1 MATIAAFVTAAL
13 LPGFAPT
20 ATGPGGGEILSGR
33 LPGTVR
39 DGLVYLPPGFG
50 RANVRYPVVY
60 LLHGLPGSPSEFTYG
75 TDLLGFADTAIASGT
90 VQPFIAIAPA
100 AGLDHSYNG
109 EWAGRWE
116 QSLVDQIVPWADA
129 KFPTLPGPSGRV
141 LAGLSAGGFG
151 AVNIALRHPSMFGTV
166 ESWSGYFTPLRDAPF
181 THASAGELARN
192 NPTLTIGSRAATLRK
207 TGTRF
212 FLSTGPAHSHL
223 IDPDQTMK
231 FAYALHR
238 LGIVTALR
246 RYTSARGEWQT
257 QLADGLTWALGLP
270 AATQAA

>member
-1 MATIAAFVTAAL
+1 MATIAALVTAAL

-20 ATGPGGGEILSGR
+20 ATGPGGGQILTGR

-50 RANVRYPVVY
+50 RANVRYPIVY
-60 LLHGLPGSPSEFTYG
+60 LLHGLPGSPDEFTYG
-75 TDLLGFADTAIASGT
+75 ADLLSYADTAIASGT
-90 VQPFIAIAPA
+90 IRPFIAIAPA
-100 AGLDHSYNG
+100 AGLSHSYGG

-116 QSLVDQIVPWADA
+116 QSFIDRVVPWADA
-129 KFPTLPGPSGRV
+129 TLPTVPGPSGRV

-151 AVNIALRHPSMFGTV
+151 AVNIALRHPSLFGTV

-181 THASAGELARN
+181 THVSAAELARN
-192 NPTLTIGSRAATLRK
+192 NPTLTIGRRAAALRK

-223 IDPDQTMK
+223 IHPAQTLS
-231 FAYALHR
+231 FAYTLQR
-238 LGIVTALR
+238 LGIATALR
-246 RYTSARGEWQT
+246 RYASTRGEWSR

-270 AATQAA
+270 AAIQAA